1 VTVELVLVGAAISVG
16 SIHTLAPDHW
26 MPFAVLARAERW
38 SARRTVVVTA
48 LCGLGHVTTSV
59 ALGALAVVSGRELF
73 EVFGRRL
80 EGAAGLLLVGFG
92 VAYGMWGLHR
102 RMRDRAHAHA
112 HAHGIPH
119 AHMPGLTRAFSH
131 QPSRLR
137 SRDERASYVEARRS
151 ADGAEAA
158 AVCHGSVHRRL
169 TAWSLFL
176 LFSADPC
183 VAVIP
188 LMFAATPLGWTG
200 TLAVVA
206 AYELA
211 TMATMV
217 VLVLPARAA
226 MHTIRGAWA
235 DEWGDALAGGVV
247 ACVGLAVIGFGI

>member
-1 VTVELVLVGAAISVG
+1 MTVEPVLVAAAITVG
-16 SIHTLAPDHW
+16 SIHTVAPDHW

-38 SARRTVVVTA
+38 SAKRTAIVTA

-59 ALGALAVVSGRELF
+59 ALGVLAVTFGRELL
-73 EVFGRRL
+73 ETFGRRL
-80 EGAAGLLLVGFG
+80 DRVAGLLLVGFG
-92 VAYGMWGLHR
+92 VAYAIWALHR

-112 HAHGIPH
+112 H
-119 AHMPGLTRAFSH
+119 SH
-131 QPSRLR
+131 RP
-137 SRDERASYVEARRS
+137 
-151 ADGAEAA
+151 
-158 AVCHGSVHRRL
+158 L

-188 LMFAATPLGWTG
+188 LIFVAAPLGWLR

-211 TMATMV
+211 TIATMV

-226 MHTIRGAWA
+226 MHTIRAAWA

-247 ACVGLAVIGFGI
+247 ACVGIAVIGFGI